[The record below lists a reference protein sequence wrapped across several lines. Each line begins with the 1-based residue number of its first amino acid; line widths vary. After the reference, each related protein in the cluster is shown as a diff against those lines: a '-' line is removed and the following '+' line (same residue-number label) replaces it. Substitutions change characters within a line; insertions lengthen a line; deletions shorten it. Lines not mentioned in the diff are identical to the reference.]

1 MAVALKRKRIDADDS
16 VTAELTKRNLHTLSP
31 DQLYVTIAVDQRL
44 HTHGC
49 ACFSQCDP
57 TSFIKFYIKLT
68 EAPDLS
74 EFIDVIAAD
83 TTKKAACKVASAFT
97 EIAPHSPDAALFFT
111 ILQIALER
119 NHVALFTQLVA
130 AGIAHSRFSQ
140 DMTSSTAFQLCINTI
155 AQHLKSQHVA
165 TAMRD
170 IVRITSVNSI
180 LSPVSLCL
188 YMSIPEVS
196 KSAVLSELSYNPKIE
211 ITAFMCIARALH
223 HNPLA
228 GDFIASLI
236 RHRSLIVSQLS
247 IPHKVKVCMLV
258 SSQDRIDS
266 IPHRPVSVDLIQ
278 TLRAPA
284 HTGQSVFSTL
294 SSVLPDLSDNG
305 KSIISIQNAHILLH
319 FLYSVNPG
327 AQSVCE
333 TIYDDNGITTDVFQL
348 SPFILDLIVVVILAT
363 FIPVV
368 DIESH
373 EVVRLLT
380 IKEFLRIKRVCNI
393 IHP

>member
-1 MAVALKRKRIDADDS
+1 
-16 VTAELTKRNLHTLSP
+16 
-31 DQLYVTIAVDQRL
+31 
-44 HTHGC
+44 
-49 ACFSQCDP
+49 
-57 TSFIKFYIKLT
+57 
-68 EAPDLS
+68 
-74 EFIDVIAAD
+74 
-83 TTKKAACKVASAFT
+83 
-97 EIAPHSPDAALFFT
+97 
-111 ILQIALER
+111 
-119 NHVALFTQLVA
+119 
-130 AGIAHSRFSQ
+130 
-140 DMTSSTAFQLCINTI
+140 
-155 AQHLKSQHVA
+155 
-165 TAMRD
+165 
-170 IVRITSVNSI
+170 
-180 LSPVSLCL
+180 
-188 YMSIPEVS
+188 
-196 KSAVLSELSYNPKIE
+196 
-211 ITAFMCIARALH
+211 
-223 HNPLA
+223 
-228 GDFIASLI
+228 
-236 RHRSLIVSQLS
+236 
-247 IPHKVKVCMLV
+247 MLV